1 MRAATVRMQDAT
13 EPKYLGASSGIT
25 TTRLVMQLAKQFT
38 DSKSIREIV
47 PDARAQQ
54 IKDLYTQEQA
64 KPTSKVYP
72 VTSNVAAPDLPNK
85 SLATVLVNLYI
96 LKVQPMYP
104 ALHEPTLEA
113 DIEAVYN
120 EEIQSTPYQNFVA
133 RMVIA
138 ISLQKMDTQYAG
150 LADSFYLAALKYLEP
165 CVRPMDLST
174 LQCFALMAEYSLLTP
189 TRTAIYY
196 VVGIAVRL
204 AQALGL
210 NEEKTIVRGRDGS
223 RADPLE
229 IDMRRRLFWCI
240 IVMDF
245 GLSHALGRPA
255 ILATDQEHFDV
266 NWFETCEDKYITREG
281 IDPAATPTL
290 KKWVTIHFF
299 KMRLLQLE
307 IRRKLYRSKQTE
319 PRDDSDP
326 WFQQML
332 AKLEVWRDSS
342 PNKDEDTGFDKRWFI
357 VRYNTMLAFLYRP
370 SPQVP
375 RPSVQAALKCFEACE
390 YNIYIQKAQI
400 DKKSVDLTWIFTQAI
415 FMAMNTMLWSLSY
428 VEVRRKHS
436 RESVDK
442 HMKCAMDAIK
452 LASERWPGV
461 ASAVQLYQNLIEAIL
476 KVYEKDGDIP
486 ISAATPS
493 DAASPA
499 VQDPNNN
506 SNVTSP
512 ATVASSS
519 VATPPGNGNTGAP
532 FGYINQG
539 PRRSVEQAPPM
550 PYSSGTAPPVVRSPP
565 VPQQNVQAQPSADQ
579 YFGNENSAYNNYHQN
594 ASGSVAGPSNA
605 VPPPHPAYDLPNQWN
620 HLPNFLPDYTW
631 PQNAYANPGLQQNQP
646 NHQQQPHQHNLYPQ
660 LPHQNQT
667 QHPFPAYIGQS
678 TNNTTTTFLEPT
690 YPYPAPGAF
699 DPQPVA
705 DQYMQQFWD
714 LDGNAWNNGLTEVQQ
729 QELMD
734 SLERDGME
742 DIQGMIDTT
751 QAMHQAMMQPKGQQ
765 HAG

>member
-1 MRAATVRMQDAT
+1 MMRAATVRMQDET

-47 PDARAQQ
+47 PDARAKQ
-54 IKDLYTQEQA
+54 INDLYRQEQA

-72 VTSNVAAPDLPNK
+72 ITSNVAAPDLPNRG
-85 SLATVLVNLYI
+85 LAKVLVDLYI

-120 EEIQSTPYQNFVA
+120 EDMQSSAYQNFVA
-133 RMVIA
+133 RMVIS

-165 CVRPMDLST
+165 CVRPMDLRT

-210 NEEKTIVRGRDGS
+210 HEEKTITRGAHGE

-229 IDMRRRLFWCI
+229 IDMRRRLYWCI

-245 GLSHALGRPA
+245 GLAHALGRPS

-266 NWFETCEDKYITREG
+266 EWFETCEDKYITRNG

-307 IRRKLYRSKQTE
+307 IRRKLYRSKQPE

-326 WFQQML
+326 WFQQMD
-332 AKLEVWRDSS
+332 AKLIVWRDSS
-342 PNKDEDTGFDKRWFI
+342 PNKEEGTGFDKRWFI
-357 VRYNTMLAFLYRP
+357 VRYNTMIAFLYRP

-375 RPSVQAALKCFEACE
+375 RPTAQAALKCFEACE
-390 YNIYIQKAQI
+390 FNIVVQREQIAKKA
-400 DKKSVDLTWIFTQAI
+400 VDLTWIFTQAI

-436 RESVDK
+436 RASVEN
-442 HMKCAMDAIK
+442 HMTIAMEAIQV
-452 LASERWPGV
+452 ASERWPGV
-461 ASAVQLYQNLIEAIL
+461 ASAVQLYQNLIDAIL

-506 SNVTSP
+506 NSTVTSP

-519 VATPPGNGNTGAP
+519 VATPPERNTNGAP
-532 FGYINQG
+532 FGYINQQS
-539 PRRSVEQAPPM
+539 RRSIEQP
-550 PYSSGTAPPVVRSPP
+550 PP
-565 VPQQNVQAQPSADQ
+565 VPYQSGATPPAPQRPAQTQPGADQ
-579 YFGNENSAYNNYHQN
+579 YFSNNDTYNNYNPNPNYNHN
-594 ASGSVAGPSNA
+594 NNGM
-605 VPPPHPAYDLPNQWN
+605 PPPPNPTYDLPNQWN
-620 HLPNFLPDYTW
+620 HLPNFVNDYNW
-631 PQNAYANPGLQQNQP
+631 PQNAYPTGPDQQQHQQQQNFYPPQQNQ
-646 NHQQQPHQHNLYPQ
+646 HQQ
-660 LPHQNQT
+660 
-667 QHPFPAYIGQS
+667 PFPTYVGPPTTA
-678 TNNTTTTFLEPT
+678 TTTFLEPGC
-690 YPYPAPGAF
+690 PYPTQGAF
-699 DPQPVA
+699 ESQPVA
-705 DQYMQQFWD
+705 DQYMQQFWE
-714 LDGNAWNNGLTEVQQ
+714 LDGNAWNNGLTETQQ
-729 QELMD
+729 QELMR
-734 SLERDGME
+734 SLETDGME
-742 DIQGMIDTT
+742 DIQGMITSTT
-751 QAMHQAMMQPKGQQ
+751 AMHQAMMQGYQSKGQQ
-765 HAG
+765 QQQQQQ